1 MRKHIPAV
9 VSLFI
14 VTLIA
19 CSAIAS
25 SASSASK
32 ASVTPA
38 ASAEAQLAQASR
50 LWAQMERTPPP
61 QKFDLVAQVL
71 GNLAIVRKQW
81 PNNKDAVI
89 RSGIM
94 QADLAE
100 EFGVLPQAVDGLL
113 EALPA
118 ASKTDMEPGIELRL
132 GKAYEQMG
140 NATEA
145 EKHFQGAEKA
155 LHGSHINRIESTDI
169 LNNVGLFYARQN
181 KPSDAIRR
189 FHDAQKLQG
198 QDVVRRASLQL
209 SVLKEAV
216 KLDKGVSAQELAQFD
231 DLVAEAQR
239 TNLNHDDAA
248 AIGNMQQHAK
258 HIRDKS
264 KP

>member
-1 MRKHIPAV
+1 MRKHILAV
-9 VSLFI
+9 VSLFV

-19 CSAIAS
+19 CSAI
-25 SASSASK
+25 ASSASK

-38 ASAEAQLAQASR
+38 ASAEAQLAQAST

-113 EALPA
+113 ETLPA
-118 ASKTDMEPGIELRL
+118 ASKTDMEPGVELRL

-155 LHGSHINRIESTDI
+155 LHGSHLNRIESTDI

-189 FHDAQKLQG
+189 FHDAQKLPG

-209 SVLKEAV
+209 SAVKEAM
-216 KLDKGVSAQELAQFD
+216 KLDKGASAQELAQFD

-239 TNLNHDDAA
+239 TNLSHDDAA

-264 KP
+264 KS

>member
-1 MRKHIPAV
+1 
-9 VSLFI
+9 
-14 VTLIA
+14 
-19 CSAIAS
+19 
-25 SASSASK
+25 
-32 ASVTPA
+32 
-38 ASAEAQLAQASR
+38 
-50 LWAQMERTPPP
+50 MEQTPPP

-81 PNNKDAVI
+81 PNNKAAVA
-89 RSGIM
+89 RSGMM
-94 QADLAE
+94 QADLSE
-100 EFGVLPQAVDGLL
+100 ELGVLPQAIDGLL

-155 LHGSHINRIESTDI
+155 LHGSHLNRIESTDI

-189 FHDAQKLQG
+189 FHDAQKLPG

-209 SVLKEAV
+209 SAVKEAV
-216 KLDKGVSAQELAQFD
+216 KLDHGVSTQELAQFD
-231 DLVAEAQR
+231 DLIAEAQHA
-239 TNLNHDDAA
+239 NLSHDDAA
-248 AIGNMQQHAK
+248 AISNMEQHAK
-258 HIRDKS
+258 RLRDKS
-264 KP
+264 KF